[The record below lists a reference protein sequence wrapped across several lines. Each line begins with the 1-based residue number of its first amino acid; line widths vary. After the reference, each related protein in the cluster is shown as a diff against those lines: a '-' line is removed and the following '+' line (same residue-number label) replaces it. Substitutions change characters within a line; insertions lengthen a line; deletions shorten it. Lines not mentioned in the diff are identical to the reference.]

1 MNYKLQYY
9 GVRDEPY
16 NGRILDISVPGHFGT
31 DLDMSVLG
39 TGHFGTDLDISVLGT
54 GQFGTS
60 KQQSNIQNPYYH
72 QVFNNG
78 QMLILLIDLENRTNM
93 KEQSKSHING

>member
-54 GQFGTS
+54 GQFGTIFGTDH
-60 KQQSNIQNPYYH
+60 NCL
-72 QVFNNG
+72 V
-78 QMLILLIDLENRTNM
+78 LIICQYFCTSSSLIYDPKVDRYLFL
-93 KEQSKSHING
+93 IIPV